1 VKAWVSQAWQASV
14 LLHYVSGLDSGFM
27 FKKETKIIGPK
38 QTKDFFK
45 GEKNFLISKK
55 REEFSLKNIFP

>member
-1 VKAWVSQAWQASV
+1 
-14 LLHYVSGLDSGFM
+14 M
-27 FKKETKIIGPK
+27 FKKETKVIGPK